1 MTPSI
6 KILEEHPPT
15 AGEHDG
21 YQQEPKGRY
30 RPCERV
36 RKEEPYEPVID
47 LRKVVYIP
55 AASAK
60 SKKRTL
66 RFTFNVAADVPKG
79 AKINFE
85 LQYNALPFDS
95 TNYVLVGQKRR
106 GVVFD
111 WSPRKKLAVDEYY
124 LRVRMHL
131 ADQTPVVRK
140 AIGRK
145 PRRFPKEHE
154 PWPWLFFNM
163 PVKVGTKAEL
173 VEQQNAICDLYAKYV
188 DQLVTNYAEVME
200 MTDKVKAGKEA
211 VNGASLDE
219 KKFEKLIVAWRN
231 KQGKLQQEIQDLVN
245 ENPVFAMKSPTA
257 YRHLNDLARMVSK
270 AGLKSQLAVTKQY
283 GVAQIRPKKVHVFFN
298 GSFQWAAG
306 KEALNNKLETIENLI
321 CAHLLPAE
329 GAEGDAAAQGA
340 SKEGAKGG
348 KKKDDPKAG
357 GAKNSAKG
365 AAKKTSSKKKS
376 SSKKK

>member
-1 MTPSI
+1 MSDHVVLSHRFSI
-6 KILEEHPPT
+6 FWIGLLVTSLVIGPPT
-15 AGEHDG
+15 PGLVG
-21 YQQEPKGRY
+21 QEPD
-30 RPCERV
+30 EDADS
-36 RKEEPYEPVID
+36 EEPYEPVID

-85 LQYNALPFDS
+85 LQYNALPFDN
-95 TNYVLVGQKRR
+95 TNYVLEGQKRR

-111 WSPRKKLAVDEYY
+111 WSPRKKLAVDEYH

-145 PRRFPKEHE
+145 PRRFPKDHE
-154 PWPWLFFNM
+154 PWPWLFFDM
-163 PVKVGTKAEL
+163 PVKVGTQAEL

-188 DQLVTNYAEVME
+188 DQLVGNYAEVME
-200 MTDKVKAGKEA
+200 MTDKVKAGEEA

-231 KQGKLQQEIQDLVN
+231 KQGKLQQQIQDMVITH
-245 ENPVFAMKSPTA
+245 PVFATLSPTA
-257 YRHLNDLARMVSK
+257 YTHLNNLGRMVSK
-270 AGLKSQLAVTKQY
+270 AGANSQKEVTTQY
-283 GVAQIRPKKVHVFFN
+283 GVAEIRPKKVHRYFN
-298 GSFQWAAG
+298 SFYKWKIG
-306 KEALNNKLETIENLI
+306 KTQLEGTLEKIERLA
-321 CAHLLPAE
+321 CAHLLPPEGAE
-329 GAEGDAAAQGA
+329 GAEGAAAQGA
-340 SKEGAKGG
+340 SKDGA
-348 KKKDDPKAG
+348 KKDDPKAG
-357 GAKNSAKG
+357 GAKKSAKG
-365 AAKKTSSKKKS
+365 TTKKKS
-376 SSKKK
+376 SSKKN